1 MNIRRFG
8 HIFGKMEV
16 KITPETLKSPFI
28 YRFPLETSGIKPSI
42 ERFGLIEPVVF
53 VKKGQDKALFDG
65 GRRVKASLELG
76 WEYIEGV
83 VTEGDPDEL
92 FFKKIV
98 KDISLR
104 ELNPVEKA
112 HVVSH
117 FQGSPLASK
126 VFQLLSVKERS
137 IPLYIKLSG
146 LKEGTKELFLR
157 WRLTESILGDAV
169 WEWFKDINGVFEVL
183 SELPLNAKHFKEIL
197 SLAGTISRKH
207 KKESLRFLKEVLERI
222 PKTLPSP
229 GKLSLLKGILANL
242 RYPQLRAWERGVVEI
257 VERVKKES
265 GGKVAVHP
273 PPFFEGRVWRMECS
287 FSSGKEL
294 GGAIKALEKIKR
306 TFFE

>member
-53 VKKGQDKALFDG
+53 VKKGQGKALLDG
-65 GRRVKASLELG
+65 GRRVKAFLELG
-76 WEYIEGV
+76 REYIEGV

-98 KDISLR
+98 KDISLGK
-104 ELNPVEKA
+104 LNPVEKA
-112 HVVSH
+112 HIVSH

-169 WEWFKDINGVFEVL
+169 WEGFQNADRVFEVL
-183 SELPLNAKHFKEIL
+183 SELPLNAKHLREIL
-197 SLAGTISRKH
+197 SHVYAISKRH
-207 KKESLRFLKEVLERI
+207 KKEPMELLEGILKRI
-222 PKTLPSP
+222 PENIPSP
-229 GKLSLLKGILANL
+229 RKLSLLKGILTAL
-242 RYPQLRAWERGVVEI
+242 RYPQLRAWERGVMEI

-265 GGKVAVHP
+265 GGKVTVHP